1 MSFWNSHSEKQKE
14 TGKGVLKVIGEYQ
27 LSSELQQFVD
37 EEKAKAANE
46 TAKLMMYLFE
56 NGRVDDAEKAEKDPF
71 YLKELLAEFRS
82 EQIGAN

>member
-27 LSSELQQFVD
+27 LSSELQKFVD
-37 EEKAKAANE
+37 EEKAKEASDAV
-46 TAKLMMYLFE
+46 KLTVYLMK
-56 NGRVDDAEKAEKDPF
+56 NGRDEDIEKAEKDPF

-82 EQIGAN
+82 GQIGAN